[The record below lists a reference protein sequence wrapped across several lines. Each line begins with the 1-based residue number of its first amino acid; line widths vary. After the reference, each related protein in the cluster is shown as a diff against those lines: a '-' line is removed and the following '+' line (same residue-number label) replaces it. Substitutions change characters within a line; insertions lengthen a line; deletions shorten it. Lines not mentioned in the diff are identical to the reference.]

1 MYYCAFVYVP
11 TTREKKGLLCSFSL
25 PKTISGLSPVKVG
38 NSSYIAAFIQY
49 VSSSWSS
56 RFGRSCPPS
65 YIELWNYPHLGP
77 EPAYTAEVGF
87 ESSAHGFLDGKFF
100 LHNTEDA
107 PFVRTGPTVPTGINC
122 QDGNVLSFAQLTQ
135 KLCVCPGGKEGKKRV
150 ILLHQDLP
158 RDNTS
163 FEPLKIRC
171 IDHRGQ
177 LLWNVENHHHDGRV
191 IHPVDICVYR
201 AGQVFVADGDRVV
214 LITCDEHFSDI
225 LGIQTFFTT
234 EKSVRLIEWCDST
247 KQLILVLENV
257 PGIPDQRATVVH
269 YDVTVC

>member
-1 MYYCAFVYVP
+1 MYYCAFVYDP

-87 ESSAHGFLDGKFF
+87 ESSAYGFLDGKFF

-107 PFVRTGPTVPTGINC
+107 PFVRTGPTVPTGINY

-177 LLWNVENHHHDGRV
+177 LLWNVENHRHDGRV
-191 IHPVDICVYR
+191 INPVDICVDR
-201 AGQVFVADGDRVV
+201 AGHVFVADGDRVV
-214 LITCDEHFSDI
+214 LITCDEHFSGI
-225 LGIQTFFTT
+225 LGIRTFFTT

-269 YDVTVC
+269 YDITVR